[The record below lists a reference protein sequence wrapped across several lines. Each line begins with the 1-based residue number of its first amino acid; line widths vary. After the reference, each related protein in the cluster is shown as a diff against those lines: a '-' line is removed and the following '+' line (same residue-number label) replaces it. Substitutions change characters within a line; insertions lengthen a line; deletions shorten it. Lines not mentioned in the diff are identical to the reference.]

1 MDKVPPALADRTF
14 RFACDVVNLYRDL
27 NRVPQFPYPLSK
39 QFLRSGTSI
48 GSNVEEARAAHSRKD
63 LAAIHTTALK
73 EARETKFWLRLFIA
87 TKLAPQIRLGPALKE
102 SDELCAIL
110 TVSVRH
116 LRPSDDG

>member
-48 GSNVEEARAAHSRKD
+48 GANVEEGKAGHSRKD
-63 LAAIHTTALK
+63 LAAIQTTALK
-73 EARETKFWLRLFIA
+73 EARETKYWLRLFIA
-87 TKLAPQIRLGPALKE
+87 TKLAPQVSLAAALKE

-116 LRPSDDG
+116 LRQPEDG